1 MRLHYEAWGEGPAF
15 LFLHGFLG
23 SGDNWRTI
31 ARSLGLPARYYLIDL
46 RNHGRSPHAP
56 EHTYPAMMADIVAL
70 LDSEGLPE
78 AVILGH
84 SMGGRVGMLT
94 AMHHPTRVRG
104 LIVVDISPAA
114 HPPAH
119 LPLLEA
125 LRQVNLHVARRED
138 VDAQLAQAIP
148 EPGIRQFLLK
158 SLVRD
163 EQGHFHWRWNL
174 PVLTRDYP
182 KMTGPIEGP
191 PYPGPALFLQG
202 ERSPFL
208 TQAHLPLIQ
217 RLFPKARLQTIPG
230 AGHWIH
236 VDNPTA
242 VRDAIIAFWNDLFPV
257 SENP

>member
-23 SGDNWRTI
+23 SGDNWRTL

-56 EHTYPAMMADIVAL
+56 EHTYPAMMADVVAL
-70 LDSEGLPE
+70 LDSEGLSE

-84 SMGGRVGMLT
+84 SMGGRVGMLV

-104 LIVVDISPAA
+104 LIVGDISPAA
-114 HPPAH
+114 HAPVH
-119 LPLLEA
+119 LPFLEA
-125 LRQVNLHVARRED
+125 LRQAHLQVERRED
-138 VDAQLAQAIP
+138 VDAQLARAIP
-148 EPGIRQFLLK
+148 DPGTRQFLLK
-158 SLVRD
+158 SLARD
-163 EQGHFHWRWNL
+163 QQGRFYWRWNL
-174 PVLTRDYP
+174 PVLYRDYP

-191 PYPGPALFLQG
+191 PYSGPTLFLQG
-202 ERSPFL
+202 ENSSFL
-208 TQAHLPLIQ
+208 TQTHLPLIQ
-217 RLFPKARLQTIPG
+217 RLFPKARFVIIPG

-242 VRDAIIAFWNDLFPV
+242 VRDAIITFWSDLFPA